1 MTRRRQFY
9 AEHPE
14 YKTFF
19 GLRKKLYLRPVPTW
33 LENLESL
40 DVLPI
45 DDLLKDSIYYPA
57 SYCDRS
63 VIEMF
68 GGYGHSFIYVDLCMK
83 KAFLNEQINRQF
95 NGYNKLFY
103 REVKQSELC
112 FRPYSPILP
121 VIEEDGDPK
130 KCRFYT
136 RNGEEPT
143 AFWVV
148 YERRDSTDVGY
159 GPKRFSLLYIAGEG
173 VATYQALYYSN
184 KTKPSLIAMLTCNT
198 GAAGNWTEFL
208 KRGGFFERV
217 VLTNPA
223 GHPDYITADEVDSK
237 YGQQIW
243 NGYSTMVITRGK
255 LLHTWK
261 ADGLID
267 ENVTA
272 NGHVINKNKQL
283 AI

>member
-14 YKTFF
+14 CKTFF
-19 GLRKKLYLRPVPTW
+19 GLRKKLYIRPVTTW

-63 VIEMF
+63 VIEIF
-68 GGYGHSFIYVDLCMK
+68 GGYGHSFIYVDFYRNK
-83 KAFLNEQINRQF
+83 EFLNEQINEQF
-95 NGYNKLFY
+95 KGYRKLFH

-112 FRPYSPILP
+112 FRPYNPILP
-121 VIEEDGDPK
+121 VNGEDGDLEE
-130 KCRFYT
+130 CRFKT
-136 RNGEEPT
+136 RNVKEPC

-148 YERRDSTDVGY
+148 YERGGSIDPGY

-184 KTKPSLIAMLTCNT
+184 KTKPSLIVMIACNT
-198 GAAGNWTEFL
+198 GTGGNWTEFL

-217 VLTNPA
+217 VLGNPA
-223 GHPDYITADEVDSK
+223 GHPDYITAFETE

-243 NGYSTMVITRGK
+243 NGYSTMVITRGEI
-255 LLHTWK
+255 LHTWK

>member
-14 YKTFF
+14 CKTFF

-33 LENLESL
+33 LANLESL

-45 DDLLKDSIYYPA
+45 DDLLRDSIYYPA
-57 SYCDRS
+57 SYCDMS

-68 GGYGHSFIYVDLCMK
+68 GGYGHSFIYVDLCMN
-83 KAFLNEQINRQF
+83 KAFFNEQINQQF
-95 NGYNKLFY
+95 KGYKKLFD

-112 FRPYSPILP
+112 FRPYSQILP
-121 VIEEDGDPK
+121 VKDEDGDLEK
-130 KCRFYT
+130 YHFKT
-136 RNGEEPT
+136 GNGEESA

-148 YERRDSTDVGY
+148 YERRDSIDPGY

-184 KTKPSLIAMLTCNT
+184 KTKPSLIVMISCNT
-198 GAAGNWTEFL
+198 GTGGNWTEFL

-217 VLTNPA
+217 VLGNPA
-223 GHPDYITADEVDSK
+223 GHPDYITAFETK

-243 NGYSTMVITRGK
+243 NGYSTYVITRGQ

-261 ADGLID
+261 ADDVID
-267 ENVTA
+267 ENVTE

-283 AI
+283 AV

>member
-1 MTRRRQFY
+1 MSRRRQFY
-9 AEHPE
+9 AEYPE
-14 YKTFF
+14 CKTFF
-19 GLRKKLYLRPVPTW
+19 GRRKKLYLRPVPTW

-63 VIEMF
+63 VIEIF
-68 GGYGHSFIYVDLCMK
+68 GGYGHSFIYVDFYRNK
-83 KAFLNEQINRQF
+83 EFLNEQINEQF
-95 NGYNKLFY
+95 KGYNKLFY

-121 VIEEDGDPK
+121 VNGEDGDLEE
-130 KCRFYT
+130 CRFKT
-136 RNGEEPT
+136 RNVKEPC

-148 YERRDSTDVGY
+148 YERGGSIDPGY

-184 KTKPSLIAMLTCNT
+184 KTKPSLIVMIACNT
-198 GAAGNWTEFL
+198 GTGGNWTEFL

-217 VLTNPA
+217 VLGNPA
-223 GHPDYITADEVDSK
+223 GHPDYITAFETK

-243 NGYSTMVITRGK
+243 NGYSTMVITRGGS
-255 LLHTWK
+255 LHTWK
-261 ADGLID
+261 ADDVID